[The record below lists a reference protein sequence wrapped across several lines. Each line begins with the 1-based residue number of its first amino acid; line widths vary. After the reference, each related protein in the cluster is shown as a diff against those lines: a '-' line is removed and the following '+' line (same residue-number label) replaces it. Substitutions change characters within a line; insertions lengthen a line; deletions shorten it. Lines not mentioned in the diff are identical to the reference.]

1 MEKNRIHKPRKEVAK
16 CVDDK
21 TQDKKCVESLQKS
34 NNGRIFQFTKFSVL
48 DFVRTEIRNL

>member
-21 TQDKKCVESLQKS
+21 TQDKKCVESLQNQIMGVFFNLQNS
-34 NNGRIFQFTKFSVL
+34 QLLTLSVTK
-48 DFVRTEIRNL
+48 

>member
-21 TQDKKCVESLQKS
+21 TQDKNALNHYKIK
-34 NNGRIFQFTKFSVL
+34 
-48 DFVRTEIRNL
+48 